1 MPNTTYLPI
10 SIRAGVILLFISL
23 MALSCPP
30 SSPAAEQQL
39 QLRDFVLDNSE
50 GQIAVRFGI
59 GFTDLD
65 PVRFMLKEG
74 AQITLECEASLSE
87 PGTIW
92 FSDTLTRHRFTSVL
106 TYNVLTREYVVVHGN
121 ETAPHKS
128 TSLLKL
134 LEQTWEK
141 LSITL
146 GQLSALE
153 RGKDY
158 RVTLDI
164 RAKNDNT
171 PPWLAKTLFFWS
183 WDVAPS
189 MHYTMNFTF

>member
-1 MPNTTYLPI
+1 MPNIAHRHPSL
-10 SIRAGVILLFISL
+10 RAGIFLLFI
-23 MALSCPP
+23 ALAALLNPLP
-30 SSPAAEQQL
+30 SPAAEQQL
-39 QLRDFVLDNSE
+39 QLRNFVLDNSD

-65 PVRFMLKEG
+65 PVRLMLKEG
-74 AQITLECEASLSE
+74 AQLTLECEARLSA
-87 PGTIW
+87 PGTLW
-92 FSDTLTRHRFTSVL
+92 FSEILTHHKFTSVL
-106 TYNVLTREYVVVHGN
+106 TYNVLTREYIIVHGN
-121 ETAPHKS
+121 ETTLHKS

-134 LEQTWEK
+134 LEGTWEE

-153 RGKDY
+153 RGEDY
-158 RVTLDI
+158 RVTLDV
-164 RAKNDNT
+164 RVKNDNV
-171 PPWLAKTLFFWS
+171 PPWMAKTLFFWS